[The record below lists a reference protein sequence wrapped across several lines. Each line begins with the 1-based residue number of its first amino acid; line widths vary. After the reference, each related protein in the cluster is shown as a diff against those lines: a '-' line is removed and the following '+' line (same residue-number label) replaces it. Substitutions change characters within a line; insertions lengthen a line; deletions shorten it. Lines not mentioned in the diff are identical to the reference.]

1 MRKLNWQIWLG
12 LGLFALSVLLY
23 FVLYELSP
31 TRVGD
36 IFFYTLLDLAFI
48 PINVL
53 VVGLLLNGLLTYRE
67 RSAQRKRLNMIISA
81 FFSEVGNELLV
92 RLRGFDPDLDEL
104 RKDLICRN
112 DWTTASFAH
121 AQAHAAE
128 SGKHVDASL
137 GDLDALRDF
146 LLPKRSFMLG
156 MLQNPSLLEHE
167 AFTEQLWAVLHLADE
182 LAARPD
188 LHDLPK
194 ADMAHLS
201 VDIRRAWLAL
211 MREWLA
217 YMEHLKTDYPY
228 LFALAVRTNPFDPE
242 ASAVVAG

>member
-1 MRKLNWQIWLG
+1 M
-12 LGLFALSVLLY
+12 
-23 FVLYELSP
+23 
-31 TRVGD
+31 
-36 IFFYTLLDLAFI
+36 
-48 PINVL
+48 L

-92 RLRGFDPDLDEL
+92 RLRGFDPDLGEL
-104 RKDLICRN
+104 RSDLICRN
-112 DWTTASFAH
+112 DWTTASFTA

-128 SGKHVDASL
+128 AGKQVDASL

-167 AFTEQLWAVLHLADE
+167 AFTDQLWAVLHLADE

-188 LHDLPK
+188 LDGLPK

-217 YMEHLKTDYPY
+217 YMEHLKSDYPY

-242 ASAVVAG
+242 ASAVVGS